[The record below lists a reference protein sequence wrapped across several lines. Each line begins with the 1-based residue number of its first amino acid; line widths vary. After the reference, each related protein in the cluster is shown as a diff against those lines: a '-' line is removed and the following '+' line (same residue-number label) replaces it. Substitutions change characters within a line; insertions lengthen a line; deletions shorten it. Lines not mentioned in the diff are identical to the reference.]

1 MANIN
6 SAIFHGNR
14 LTNVGLLSI
23 FYMLI
28 AGAAMPD
35 NDDLIK
41 KYETG
46 GKTFKRYEIGDKIVY
61 FHQRMIGEAIVE
73 KDFIN
78 YQFDRNTKKLI
89 KKMMHWRDGLPDH
102 VDIKITKKL
111 AESMVEGKVEYSE
124 LYIISPESDVFPLDP
139 PPDDP
144 CWVVRSI
151 SSSNAVITMIDA
163 MTGKI
168 VGYGI
173 PPPTR

>member
-1 MANIN
+1 
-6 SAIFHGNR
+6 
-14 LTNVGLLSI
+14 
-23 FYMLI
+23 
-28 AGAAMPD
+28 MPD

-124 LYIISPESDVFPLDP
+124 LYIISPESDVFPIDP
-139 PPDDP
+139 PPDGP